1 MRILNVN
8 TCIDTKVGGGMAER
22 TFQMS
27 RFLSLKGIGTKVLAI
42 DNGFDKSLIEEL
54 RPAELVVFP
63 EISRRFYIPRISWG
77 VIKSLVNSVDIIHL
91 MGHWTLLNA
100 VVYLAARSV
109 GKPYVVCPAGALP
122 IFGRSQILKRL
133 YNLVI
138 GNSIIKNASAWI
150 AVTSN
155 ESFDYASYGINVSDV
170 TVIPNG
176 IDDKNFPI
184 IDIQSSR
191 HGLNLPEAP
200 FILFMGRLNLI
211 KGPDLL
217 LNAFV
222 LAGKHISNYHLV
234 FAGSDEGMRSELL
247 SLAKEAGVQDR
258 VHFIGFVDGLNK
270 LIAYQLASLLVVP
283 SRQEAMSIVALEAAA
298 CGTPVMLTDQ
308 CGFSQVRNIDSRL
321 EVPATVSGLTSGLLQ
336 VLKDSEH
343 LPELGARLKEYVLQ
357 RYTWSSVVSEYLN
370 LYKKILAT
378 YKK

>member
-1 MRILNVN
+1 MKWHMRILNVN

-170 TVIPNG
+170 TVIKTSQLL
-176 IDDKNFPI
+176 IF
-184 IDIQSSR
+184 
-191 HGLNLPEAP
+191 NLAD
-200 FILFMGRLNLI
+200 M
-211 KGPDLL
+211 
-217 LNAFV
+217 V
-222 LAGKHISNYHLV
+222 
-234 FAGSDEGMRSELL
+234 
-247 SLAKEAGVQDR
+247 
-258 VHFIGFVDGLNK
+258 
-270 LIAYQLASLLVVP
+270 
-283 SRQEAMSIVALEAAA
+283 
-298 CGTPVMLTDQ
+298 
-308 CGFSQVRNIDSRL
+308 
-321 EVPATVSGLTSGLLQ
+321 
-336 VLKDSEH
+336 
-343 LPELGARLKEYVLQ
+343 
-357 RYTWSSVVSEYLN
+357 
-370 LYKKILAT
+370 
-378 YKK
+378 

>member
-1 MRILNVN
+1 
-8 TCIDTKVGGGMAER
+8 MAER

-27 RFLSLKGIGTKVLAI
+27 RFLSLRGIETKVLAI

-63 EISRRFYIPRISWG
+63 EISRRFYIPRVSWS

-100 VVYLAARSV
+100 VVYLAARRI

-133 YNLVI
+133 YNAII
-138 GNSIIKNASAWI
+138 GDAIIKNASAWI
-150 AVTSN
+150 AVTSQ
-155 ESFDYASYGINVSDV
+155 ESFDYVSYGVNASDV

-176 IDDKNFPI
+176 IDVKNFPR
-184 IDIQSSR
+184 IDIKSS
-191 HGLNLPEAP
+191 GCVLNLPEAP

-258 VHFIGFVDGLNK
+258 IHFIGFVDGLNK

-321 EVPATVSGLTSGLLQ
+321 EVPATVSGLASGLLQ

-370 LYKKILAT
+370 LYKTILAT

>member
-1 MRILNVN
+1 MKILNVN
-8 TCIDTKVGGGMAER
+8 TCLDTRVGGGMAER

-27 RFLSLKGIGTKVLAI
+27 RFLSLAGVETIVLVI

-54 RPAELVVFP
+54 RPAKLVVFP
-63 EISRRFYIPRISWG
+63 EISRRFYIPRISWS
-77 VIKSLVNSVDIIHL
+77 VIKSLVNGVDVIHL

-133 YNLVI
+133 YNIVI
-138 GNSIIKNASAWI
+138 GKSIIKNASAWI
-150 AVTSN
+150 AVTPN
-155 ESFDYASYGINVSDV
+155 ESLDFADYGINVADV

-191 HGLNLPEAP
+191 HVLSLPEAP

-217 LNAFV
+217 LSAFV

-234 FAGSDEGMRSELL
+234 FAGSDEGMRSDLL
-247 SLAKEAGVQDR
+247 SFAKEAGMQDR

-308 CGFSQVRNIDSRL
+308 CGFTEVRNVDSRL

-343 LPELGARLKEYVLQ
+343 LPELGERLKEYVLQ

>member
-1 MRILNVN
+1 MKILNVN
-8 TCIDTKVGGGMAER
+8 TCLDTRVGGGMAER

-27 RFLSLKGIGTKVLAI
+27 RFLSLGGIETIVLAI

-63 EISRRFYIPRISWG
+63 EISRRFYIPRISWS
-77 VIKSLVNSVDIIHL
+77 VIKSLVNGVDVIHL

-100 VVYLAARSV
+100 AVYLAARSV
-109 GKPYVVCPAGALP
+109 GKPYAVCPAGALP

-133 YNLVI
+133 YNIVI

-170 TVIPNG
+170 TIIPNG
-176 IDDKNFPI
+176 IDDKNYPI

-191 HGLNLPEAP
+191 HVLNLPEAP

-247 SLAKEAGVQDR
+247 SFAKEAGVQDR

-270 LIAYQLASLLVVP
+270 LITYQLASLLVVP

-308 CGFSQVRNIDSRL
+308 CGFSQVRNVDSRL

-357 RYTWSSVVSEYLN
+357 HYTWSSVVSEYLN